1 METHTQRRERSH
13 EEGGRHCRD
22 ASASQLGGRQGMGR
36 PSEPPEG
43 ACLASTVVLDFET
56 QGSGTRNAWCSKPP
70 VCGSLFQQPQD
81 AHTTAA

>member
-1 METHTQRRERSH
+1 METHTQRGERSR

-43 ACLASTVVLDFET
+43 ACLASTVVWGFET
-56 QGSGTRNAWCSKPP
+56 PRGGRETPGVLSRP
-70 VCGSLFQQPQD
+70 VCGILLRQPQGT
-81 AHTTAA
+81 HTTAA